1 MTEPGEPVEVLSGR
15 GRRLRWVVVT
25 SGTDEDLYTMLNV
38 YSGDQ
43 LLAGAEFGGP
53 KLYPGSVMNEWR
65 GQRDD
70 LPWFVMARTDPVVDR
85 VVATTAGGTNVVL
98 AMSPLVA
105 QFGLRFA
112 AAALRPGAARR
123 VAGRTPRVGA
133 GKPAARRA
141 AAPPAGTGRL
151 NRMLIEHR
159 ARPRTSTPA
168 PTWHPPRSCAGRS
181 ASGRTPGSCLA
192 RC

>member
-1 MTEPGEPVEVLSGR
+1 MTEPGEPVEVLSGTAD
-15 GRRLRWVVVT
+15 GGLRWVVVT

-38 YSGDQ
+38 YSGEGDQ
-43 LLAGAEFGGP
+43 LLARSGFGGP

-85 VVATTAGGTNVVL
+85 VVATTAGGTEVVL

-112 AAALRPGAARR
+112 AAALPAGERPGGLRAERR
-123 VAGRTPRVGA
+123 GMVLENQPHAG
-133 GKPAARRA
+133 
-141 AAPPAGTGRL
+141 
-151 NRMLIEHR
+151 
-159 ARPRTSTPA
+159 
-168 PTWHPPRSCAGRS
+168 PPRRPPGLAG
-181 ASGRTPGSCLA
+181 
-192 RC
+192 